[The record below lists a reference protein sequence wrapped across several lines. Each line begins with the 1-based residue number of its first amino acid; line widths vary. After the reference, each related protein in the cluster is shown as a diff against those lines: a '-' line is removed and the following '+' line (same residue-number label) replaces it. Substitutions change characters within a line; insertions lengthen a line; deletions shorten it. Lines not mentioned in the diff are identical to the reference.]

1 MEARINFE
9 KLGLFPQDTQ
19 SILDVLKSTGVE
31 YRNSS
36 ACFVLSGTF
45 PQIEAVYEI
54 LQRLVNEKRQGERSA
69 TLTERD
75 TSSRL
80 DFLTSEASNVADFEV
95 AVVEPRAMQLLNR
108 IYINKLQEIEENFVV
123 KIDWDE
129 NTSKVHIL
137 RRSLPDRESR
147 LNEGFNAFV
156 DLYREFYPDK
166 MRREEV
172 KLPKDVDEGLLHSI
186 SLSMANDPM
195 IIERE
200 DNKLVVYAEKS
211 SIRKFLQSLKKKL
224 RISSDRS
231 SKRNRPDEDNKQTAE
246 LPQQD
251 QHSLTQRLCHDL
263 SNGVKLSL
271 YQGDITDEQVDAIV
285 NAANE
290 RLQHGGGVAAAIV
303 QKGGRQIQEESTR
316 KIQQH
321 GPLNVGEA
329 TFTNAGNLACRYVI
343 HTVGPVWRKHANE
356 ECKHLLH
363 EACVQSLHI
372 ASVTLEL
379 SSLALT
385 AISSGIFGMP
395 KEICA
400 QVMLSAVEAFSS
412 SKEAE
417 FSTLRDVRIVI
428 IDEQTLRVFQ
438 EEFVKRYLSQ
448 EPSPKTVTTRESLS
462 SEHTAAPLTPQ
473 SSVDDLGDIPPLTDQ
488 TESGDNNSPEGQ
500 REKNRDGNSPPKNVL
515 ETENSPDNAVSAS
528 SMNGGPSSSHQTKK
542 HFKKPEEP
550 QSVTEA
556 ANKEKGNEYGV
567 EGLTKS
573 DKGTVG
579 NSVTGKGRDNLTQNF
594 QDPPAKELSATTNAK
609 TYLESRHGRGRGF
622 APTFSSPG
630 LAMSKEGK
638 HFAQLHEMRAGGD
651 QNEGEN
657 PRSEICQSSGMAQN
671 PKSNKQGDASNP
683 VDDSSKT
690 IPTEQQGTN
699 ESLII
704 NHEDLN
710 NSLPRGEMM
719 PKQGESSLESGG
731 YAKDGNKESPSAE
744 NTKKTKSNGDLPTKG
759 DGDPSQGRSTLP
771 PKEAMMQETIE
782 RSGEGEWTK
791 DVCTNFLLNLLSPEA
806 EPH

>member
-1 MEARINFE
+1 MRNTNQGKKAKRSFDFNCQFRLLIYVFSHNQISGPPVS
-9 KLGLFPQDTQ
+9 LQ
-19 SILDVLKSTGVE
+19 SNQVLTC
-31 YRNSS
+31 N
-36 ACFVLSGTF
+36 L
-45 PQIEAVYEI
+45 
-54 LQRLVNEKRQGERSA
+54 
-69 TLTERD
+69 
-75 TSSRL
+75 
-80 DFLTSEASNVADFEV
+80 
-95 AVVEPRAMQLLNR
+95 
-108 IYINKLQEIEENFVV
+108 
-123 KIDWDE
+123 
-129 NTSKVHIL
+129 
-137 RRSLPDRESR
+137 
-147 LNEGFNAFV
+147 
-156 DLYREFYPDK
+156 
-166 MRREEV
+166 
-172 KLPKDVDEGLLHSI
+172 
-186 SLSMANDPM
+186 SLS
-195 IIERE
+195 
-200 DNKLVVYAEKS
+200 
-211 SIRKFLQSLKKKL
+211 
-224 RISSDRS
+224 
-231 SKRNRPDEDNKQTAE
+231 KQE
-246 LPQQD
+246 
-251 QHSLTQRLCHDL
+251 QHSLTRRLYHDL

-290 RLQHGGGVAAAIV
+290 RLQHNGGVAAAIV
-303 QKGGRQIQEESTR
+303 QKGGRKIQEESTR

-363 EACVQSLHI
+363 EACIQSLHI
-372 ASVTLEL
+372 ASVKLEL

-428 IDEQTLRVFQ
+428 IDEQTLSVFQ

-462 SEHTAAPLTPQ
+462 SEHTATPLTPQ

-488 TESGDNNSPEGQ
+488 TQSGDNNSPEGQ
-500 REKNRDGNSPPKNVL
+500 REKNRDDNSPPNNLL
-515 ETENSPDNAVSAS
+515 ETKNSPDNAVSAS
-528 SMNGGPSSSHQTKK
+528 SMNEGPSSSHQAKE

-556 ANKEKGNEYGV
+556 ANKEKGNESRV

-573 DKGTVG
+573 DEGTVG
-579 NSVTGKGRDNLTQNF
+579 NSVTGKGRDNLTQTF
-594 QDPPAKELSATTNAK
+594 QNPPGKELSATTNGK
-609 TYLESRHGRGRGF
+609 TYLESTSTRHRRSRGF
-622 APTFSSPG
+622 ATTCSPPG
-630 LAMSKEGK
+630 LAMTKEGK

-657 PRSEICQSSGMAQN
+657 SRSDIFQSSGIVQN
-671 PKSNKQGDASNP
+671 PKSNKQDDASNP

-690 IPTEQQGTN
+690 IPSEQQGPN

-710 NSLPRGEMM
+710 NSLTRGEMM
-719 PKQGESSLESGG
+719 PNQSESSLESGG
-731 YAKDGNKESPSAE
+731 YAKDANKVSPSAE
-744 NTKKTKSNGDLPTKG
+744 NTKKAKPNDDLPTKG
-759 DGDPSQGRSTLP
+759 DGDSSQDRSTLP

-782 RSGEGEWTK
+782 RSAEGEWT
-791 DVCTNFLLNLLSPEA
+791 
-806 EPH
+806 

>member
-1 MEARINFE
+1 MEARINFD
-9 KLGLFPQDTQ
+9 KLGLLLQDTQ
-19 SILDVLKSTGVE
+19 SILDVLKNTGVE
-31 YRNSS
+31 CRNSS

-45 PQIEAVYEI
+45 PKIEAAYEI
-54 LQRLVNEKRQGERSA
+54 LQRRVNEKRQGERNA
-69 TLTERD
+69 TQTEHD

-80 DFLTSEASNVADFEV
+80 DFLPSDAPNVVDFET
-95 AVVEPRAMQLLNR
+95 AVVEPRAMQLLNL
-108 IYINKLQEIEENFVV
+108 IYTNKLQEIEENFFV

-129 NTSKVHIL
+129 NTSKLHIL

-147 LNEGFNAFV
+147 LDEGFNAFI
-156 DLYREFYPDK
+156 DLYTKFYPDK

-172 KLPKDVDEGLLHSI
+172 KLPKDVDELLLHSI
-186 SLSMANDPM
+186 SLSMANDPI

-211 SIRKFLQSLKKKL
+211 SIRKFVQSLKKKVG
-224 RISSDRS
+224 IISDRS
-231 SKRNRPDEDNKQTAE
+231 SKRNRPGEDNKQPAE
-246 LPQQD
+246 LPQHD
-251 QHSLTQRLCHDL
+251 QHSLTRRLYHDL
-263 SNGVKLSL
+263 NNGVKLSL

-303 QKGGRQIQEESTR
+303 QKGGRQIQDESTR

-329 TFTNAGNLACRYVI
+329 TFTNAGNLPCRYVI

-356 ECKHLLH
+356 ECKRLLH
-363 EACVQSLHI
+363 EACIQSLHI
-372 ASVTLEL
+372 ASVKLEL

-428 IDEQTLRVFQ
+428 IDEQTLSVFQ
-438 EEFVKRYLSQ
+438 EEFVKRYLSP

-462 SEHTAAPLTPQ
+462 SEHTATPLTPQ

-488 TESGDNNSPEGQ
+488 TQSGDNNSPESQ
-500 REKNRDGNSPPKNVL
+500 REKNRDGNSPPNNLL

-556 ANKEKGNEYGV
+556 ANKEKGNESRV

-573 DKGTVG
+573 DESTVG
-579 NSVTGKGRDNLTQNF
+579 NSETGKGRDNLTQNF
-594 QDPPAKELSATTNAK
+594 QDPPAKELSATTNGK
-609 TYLESRHGRGRGF
+609 TYLESRHGTGRDF
-622 APTFSSPG
+622 APTFSPPG

-657 PRSEICQSSGMAQN
+657 SRSEICQSSGMAQN
-671 PKSNKQGDASNP
+671 PKSNKQDDASNP

-690 IPTEQQGTN
+690 IPTEQQGTS

-710 NSLPRGEMM
+710 NSLTRGEMM

-759 DGDPSQGRSTLP
+759 DGDSSQDRSTLP
-771 PKEAMMQETIE
+771 PKEAMIQETIE
-782 RSGEGEWTK
+782 RSGEGEWT
-791 DVCTNFLLNLLSPEA
+791 
-806 EPH
+806 

>member
-1 MEARINFE
+1 MEARINFD
-9 KLGLFPQDTQ
+9 KLGLLPQDTQ
-19 SILDVLKSTGVE
+19 SILDVLKNTGVE
-31 YRNSS
+31 CRNSS

-45 PQIEAVYEI
+45 PKIEAAYEI
-54 LQRLVNEKRQGERSA
+54 LQRRVNERRQGERNA
-69 TLTERD
+69 TQTEHD

-80 DFLTSEASNVADFEV
+80 DFLPSDAPNVVDFET
-95 AVVEPRAMQLLNR
+95 AVVEPRAMQLLNL
-108 IYINKLQEIEENFVV
+108 IYTNKLQEIEENFFV

-147 LNEGFNAFV
+147 LDEGFNAFI
-156 DLYREFYPDK
+156 DLYTKFYPDK

-172 KLPKDVDEGLLHSI
+172 KLPKDVDELLLHSI
-186 SLSMANDPM
+186 SLSMANDPI

-211 SIRKFLQSLKKKL
+211 SIRKFVQSLKKKVG
-224 RISSDRS
+224 IISDRS
-231 SKRNRPDEDNKQTAE
+231 SKRNRPGEDNKQPAE
-246 LPQQD
+246 LPQQG
-251 QHSLTQRLCHDL
+251 QHSLTGRLYHDL
-263 SNGVKLSL
+263 NNGVKLSL

-290 RLQHGGGVAAAIV
+290 RLQHNGGVAAAIV

-321 GPLNVGEA
+321 GPLNVGKA

-343 HTVGPVWRKHANE
+343 HTVGPVWRKHGIE

-363 EACVQSLHI
+363 EACIQSLHI
-372 ASVTLEL
+372 ASVKLEL

-400 QVMLSAVEAFSS
+400 QVMLSALEAFSS

-428 IDEQTLRVFQ
+428 IDEQTLSVFQ
-438 EEFVKRYLSQ
+438 GEFVKRYLSQ

-462 SEHTAAPLTPQ
+462 SEHAATPLTPQ

-488 TESGDNNSPEGQ
+488 TQSGDNNSPEGQ
-500 REKNRDGNSPPKNVL
+500 REKNRDGNSPPNNLL

-528 SMNGGPSSSHQTKK
+528 SMNGGPSSSHQTKE

-550 QSVTEA
+550 QSVTKA
-556 ANKEKGNEYGV
+556 ANKEKGNESRV

-573 DKGTVG
+573 DEGTVG

-594 QDPPAKELSATTNAK
+594 QDPPAKELSATTNGK
-609 TYLESRHGRGRGF
+609 TSLESSHGSGRGF
-622 APTFSSPG
+622 APTFSPPG

-657 PRSEICQSSGMAQN
+657 SRSEICQSSGMAQN
-671 PKSNKQGDASNP
+671 PKSNKQDDASNP

-710 NSLPRGEMM
+710 NSLTRGEMI

-744 NTKKTKSNGDLPTKG
+744 NTKKTESNGDLPTKG
-759 DGDPSQGRSTLP
+759 DGDSAQDRSTLP
-771 PKEAMMQETIE
+771 PKEAMMQETME
-782 RSGEGEWTK
+782 RSGEGEWT
-791 DVCTNFLLNLLSPEA
+791 
-806 EPH
+806 

>member
-31 YRNSS
+31 CRNSS

-54 LQRLVNEKRQGERSA
+54 LQRLVNEKRQRERSA

-80 DFLTSEASNVADFEV
+80 DFLTSDASNVADFEV

-108 IYINKLQEIEENFVV
+108 IYINKLQEIEENFFV

-211 SIRKFLQSLKKKL
+211 SIRKFVKSLKKKL

-231 SKRNRPDEDNKQTAE
+231 SKRNRPGEDDKQPAE

-251 QHSLTQRLCHDL
+251 QHSLTRRLYHDL

-303 QKGGRQIQEESTR
+303 QKGGRQIQKESTR

-329 TFTNAGNLACRYVI
+329 TFTNAGNLVCRYVI
-343 HTVGPVWRKHANE
+343 HAVGPVWRKHGNE

-363 EACVQSLHI
+363 EACIQSLHI
-372 ASVTLEL
+372 ASVKLEL

-428 IDEQTLRVFQ
+428 IDEQTLSVFQ

-462 SEHTAAPLTPQ
+462 NEHRETPLTPQ
-473 SSVDDLGDIPPLTDQ
+473 SSVDELGGIPPLKDQ
-488 TESGDNNSPEGQ
+488 TQHSDNNSPEGQ
-500 REKNRDGNSPPKNVL
+500 LEKNGDGNSPPNNLL
-515 ETENSPDNAVSAS
+515 ETEISPDNAVSAG
-528 SMNGGPSSSHQTKK
+528 SMNGGPSSSHQAKE

-556 ANKEKGNEYGV
+556 ANKEKGNESRV
-567 EGLTKS
+567 ESFTKC
-573 DKGTVG
+573 DEGTVG
-579 NSVTGKGRDNLTQNF
+579 NYVTGKGKDNLTQACQN
-594 QDPPAKELSATTNAK
+594 PPAKELSATTNGK
-609 TYLESRHGRGRGF
+609 TYLESTSTRHGRGRGF
-622 APTFSSPG
+622 ATTFSPQEI
-630 LAMSKEGK
+630 AMSKEGK

-651 QNEGEN
+651 HNEGEN
-657 PRSEICQSSGMAQN
+657 SRSEICQSTGMAQN
-671 PKSNKQGDASNP
+671 PKSNKRDDASNP
-683 VDDSSKT
+683 VDNSSKT
-690 IPTEQQGTN
+690 IPTEQQGTI

-704 NHEDLN
+704 NHENLN
-710 NSLPRGEMM
+710 NSLTRGEMM
-719 PKQGESSLESGG
+719 PKQGESSLESRG
-731 YAKDGNKESPSAE
+731 YAKDGNKESPSTE
-744 NTKKTKSNGDLPTKG
+744 NTKKAKPNADLPTKG
-759 DGDPSQGRSTLP
+759 DGDSSQDRSTLP

-782 RSGEGEWTK
+782 RSAEGEWT
-791 DVCTNFLLNLLSPEA
+791 
-806 EPH
+806 

>member
-54 LQRLVNEKRQGERSA
+54 LQRLVNEKRQGEKSA

-251 QHSLTQRLCHDL
+251 QHSLTRRLCHDL

-428 IDEQTLRVFQ
+428 IDEQTLSVFQ

-488 TESGDNNSPEGQ
+488 TQSGDNSSPEGQ
-500 REKNRDGNSPPKNVL
+500 REKNRDGNSPPKNLL

-556 ANKEKGNEYGV
+556 ANKEKGNESGV

-609 TYLESRHGRGRGF
+609 TYLESRHRRGRGF

-638 HFAQLHEMRAGGD
+638 HFAQLHEMRAGGE
-651 QNEGEN
+651 QNDGEN
-657 PRSEICQSSGMAQN
+657 SRSEICQSSGMAQN

-710 NSLPRGEMM
+710 NSLTRGEMM

-731 YAKDGNKESPSAE
+731 YAKDGNKESLSAE
-744 NTKKTKSNGDLPTKG
+744 NTKKTKSNGDLLTKG

-771 PKEAMMQETIE
+771 SKEAMMQETIE